1 METAYLDA
9 AATTPLAP
17 EVRQTI
23 MKSLDETSGN
33 PSSLHC
39 KGRASR
45 QTLERARLIMAQTL
59 HCRKDELIFTSG
71 GTEADYLGITGLVA
85 KCKNRHIVS
94 TAYEHHA
101 VLSTLLL
108 MERLGYEVTFVN
120 PRADGLVHAED
131 VLLAVRDETC
141 LVSVMWVNNETGA
154 IAPIDELGRAL
165 RARGISF
172 HVDGVQAAAVTALNL
187 NALPVDAVSFSAHKL
202 FGPVGVGALYVRAG
216 VPFEPLYPQ
225 GTQERGRRG
234 GTESVALASGMATA
248 FALQHEHFEARVA
261 RIKALSERFVEC
273 VSARLD
279 GLLWQLPKIHAPHIV
294 SVRVLGIKAD
304 VLLMN
309 LDLRGVYASSGS
321 ACSAGSAEPSHVMMA
336 LGMSGP
342 EAREVVR
349 FSFSSATTE
358 SEVDYAVDEF
368 CKAVKQIRA
377 SRLGNEKNG
386 YSEDAKAD

>member
-1 METAYLDA
+1 
-9 AATTPLAP
+9 
-17 EVRQTI
+17 
-23 MKSLDETSGN
+23 
-33 PSSLHC
+33 
-39 KGRASR
+39 
-45 QTLERARLIMAQTL
+45 
-59 HCRKDELIFTSG
+59 
-71 GTEADYLGITGLVA
+71 
-85 KCKNRHIVS
+85 
-94 TAYEHHA
+94 
-101 VLSTLLL
+101 
-108 MERLGYEVTFVN
+108 
-120 PRADGLVHAED
+120 
-131 VLLAVRDETC
+131 
-141 LVSVMWVNNETGA
+141 
-154 IAPIDELGRAL
+154 
-165 RARGISF
+165 
-172 HVDGVQAAAVTALNL
+172 
-187 NALPVDAVSFSAHKL
+187 
-202 FGPVGVGALYVRAG
+202 
-216 VPFEPLYPQ
+216 
-225 GTQERGRRG
+225 
-234 GTESVALASGMATA
+234 MATA